1 MSATRE
7 DAALVVELAK
17 WRSML
22 GVPEA
27 SRAVYADDFDVDA
40 ADPGDP
46 HVSAMLFFHET
57 LGTLVENGLLDRG
70 LVHDWLW
77 VQGAWERVGP
87 AALRSRERAGV
98 PGLWANFESLATSQV
113 AAMQPA

>member
-1 MSATRE
+1 MSGTRE

-27 SRAVYADDFDVDA
+27 SRAVYADDFDPGSVEA
-40 ADPGDP
+40 SDPN
-46 HVSAMLFFHET
+46 VSTMLFFHET
-57 LGTLVENGLLDRG
+57 LGTLVANDLLDRG
-70 LVHDWLW
+70 LVYDWLW

-87 AALRSRERAGV
+87 AAVRAREQAGV
-98 PGLWANFESLATSQV
+98 PQLWTNFEALANGQ
-113 AAMQPA
+113 AALQTA